1 MDTFIVIG
9 IMSLFN
15 IFPFDQ
21 LGHLVLNSYSFKL
34 FFYLVLQYSMQVGL
48 ISLFIKQG

>member
-1 MDTFIVIG
+1 MLILISILWIRNNFSTAISLFIDTFIVIG

-21 LGHLVLNSYSFKL
+21 FRSSCT
-34 FFYLVLQYSMQVGL
+34 
-48 ISLFIKQG
+48 